1 MLRKKLR
8 KNIDWII
15 LLLGVG
21 IVYAGGWQAE
31 VFGFFQRGILA
42 TGLFNPKVAHQNIA
56 EEASLNFTLQTA
68 DDITINASDYTGKT
82 IFINFWATWCPPCVA
97 EMPGIHKLYTKL
109 KNRNDIV
116 FLMISVDDEHEKALR
131 FVQIKGFTFPVVFPS
146 GGVPSVLR
154 HQSIPATFVIDPE
167 GKLVYKN
174 EGMASYDSEK
184 FTEFLKNL

>member
-1 MLRKKLR
+1 MLAKKLR

-21 IVYAGGWQAE
+21 IIYAGGWQAE

-42 TGLFNPKVAHQNIA
+42 TGIFNPKVAQQNIA

-68 DDITINASDYTGKT
+68 DEVTINASEFEGKT

-97 EMPGIHKLYTKL
+97 EMPGIHELYKKLEY
-109 KNRNDIV
+109 REDIV
-116 FLMISVDDEHEKALR
+116 FLMISVDDEHEKAIR
-131 FVQIKGFTFPVVFPS
+131 FVQKKGFTFPIVFPTV
-146 GGVPSVLR
+146 GIPAVLR
-154 HQSIPATFVIDPE
+154 HQSIPATFVINRE